1 MDGRPR
7 SPSTAVALGGKGAN
21 QAVAAARLSAAGGV
35 AFVGQFGG
43 DAHAAWLE
51 QKLAASGVDVA
62 ACGRHAELQSGQGYV
77 LLEPDG
83 AASSV
88 VVSGAN
94 GAWADAHVAAVCDLA
109 RGAAVVL
116 LQREVPEGVNEA
128 VAAACAAAGVPV
140 IQDVGGEE
148 RPIADAHL
156 ANCAFVC
163 PNLSE
168 LERLSGGAPGSLAS
182 DDDAVVAAAKALQA
196 RGARSVLV
204 TLGAEG
210 SLLLLDDGR
219 ILRQKRRRAAGGRR
233 RRHRR
238 RRRVSRRLRRRAR
251 RGPPARAVPPV
262 WRRRRRARRLPPR
275 RRAEPAGPRRRPRPL
290 RTSLRRAAARRRGA
304 AARRRGAGGG
314 AGGGRRG
321 AGRRRAAAA
330 DGRGCRAAR
339 RRRGRA
345 AERAAAAVAAAR
357 HRRRRG
363 GCSLRRA
370 STP

>member
-1 MDGRPR
+1 MLALLLFTATSLLRNSLRLRGGNAPSVVVVGSLNVDTFVDVDRLPSRDETVGSR

-140 IQDVGGEE
+140 LQDVGGEE

-168 LERLSGGAPGSLAS
+168 LERRVVWEVEDEAEARFHADVGGEE
-182 DDDAVVAAAKALQA
+182 DVE
-196 RGARSVLV
+196 R
-204 TLGAEG
+204 
-210 SLLLLDDGR
+210 
-219 ILRQKRRRAAGGRR
+219 GGRR
-233 RRHRR
+233 LEGTR
-238 RRRVSRRLRRRAR
+238 S
-251 RGPPARAVPPV
+251 
-262 WRRRRRARRLPPR
+262 
-275 RRAEPAGPRRRPRPL
+275 
-290 RTSLRRAAARRRGA
+290 
-304 AARRRGAGGG
+304 
-314 AGGGRRG
+314 
-321 AGRRRAAAA
+321 
-330 DGRGCRAAR
+330 
-339 RRRGRA
+339 
-345 AERAAAAVAAAR
+345 
-357 HRRRRG
+357 
-363 GCSLRRA
+363 
-370 STP
+370 